1 MTLRVERSDND
12 GRDLSGVFVR
22 AESNDGKTLAVTAD
36 RGTFLATD
44 DPDTIILR
52 LTNGRLAHDAPSYK
66 TPRVLSFES
75 HDLPIDLPTIETFRR
90 RGDGNAELTIPELV
104 RIGRSDAVGQPVRED
119 RKSGGQG
126 KGVAGRLDLG
136 GSRNLKK

>member
-90 RGDGNAELTIPELV
+90 RGDGNAERSEEHTSELQSLM
-104 RIGRSDAVGQPVRED
+104 RNSYAVFC
-119 RKSGGQG
+119 
-126 KGVAGRLDLG
+126 
-136 GSRNLKK
+136 LKKKTNEPK